1 MVGAD
6 DWDGGGVSPAYG
18 GPPIAQEANEWSLA
32 IKPCWPNV
40 PVAKVIRDINPS
52 LGLAVAVEVTR
63 IGGLIKAEL
72 RLYEMIDLRKKLVS
86 LGAEVVI
93 TETGWA

>member
-1 MVGAD
+1 MVGVD
-6 DWDGGGVSPAYG
+6 DWDGGGAGSAYG

-32 IKPCWPNV
+32 IKPCWPNL
-40 PVAKVIRDINPS
+40 PVAKLIRDLNS
-52 LGLAVAVEVTR
+52 NYGLAVAVEFTR
-63 IGGLIKAEL
+63 TGGLVKAEL
-72 RLYEMIDLRKKLVS
+72 RLYEMIDLRKKFVS